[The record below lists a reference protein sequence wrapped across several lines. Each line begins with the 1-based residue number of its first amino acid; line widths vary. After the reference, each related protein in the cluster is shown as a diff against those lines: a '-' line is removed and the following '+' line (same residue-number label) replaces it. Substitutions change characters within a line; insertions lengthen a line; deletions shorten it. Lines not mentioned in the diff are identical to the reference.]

1 MITLPLSIITH
12 PLFGD
17 SLCVSGSSSAT
28 YIHSGLLHHP
38 LAGLQ
43 LGADI
48 TAKLITTAYLNQQTA
63 KLKKKSSDDASMSPN
78 SKRVHFD
85 FDVLRIVYSVD
96 EENDKPVC
104 I

>member
-1 MITLPLSIITH
+1 MITLPLSIINH

-17 SLCVSGSSSAT
+17 SLCVSGSNSAT

-48 TAKLITTAYLNQQTA
+48 TAKLVSAYF
-63 KLKKKSSDDASMSPN
+63 
-78 SKRVHFD
+78 V
-85 FDVLRIVYSVD
+85 VLLCLYWLTVFIVLDILDNPYYPTD
-96 EENDKPVC
+96 
-104 I
+104 